1 MIITLYKTVLPYTLH
16 TPFIYNKYAM
26 VATKNYDVVIIGAGH
41 AGCEAALAAAR
52 MGLSSCIF
60 TMNLDTIA
68 QMSCNPAIG
77 GLAKGHIVREIDAL
91 GGEMAKITDK
101 AGIQFRMLNKSK
113 GPAVWSLRAQAD
125 RVLYRLAMRQVL
137 EDRQNLD
144 IKQATIEEIIAED
157 GKVQGVRTSLG
168 VYYGAKCVVVTTGTF
183 LKGLMHVGQESFEA
197 GRAGEFPSLGLSD
210 CLASLGLKLGRL
222 KTGTPPRL
230 DAKTIDFSKT
240 EAQYGD
246 DPPIPFSHST
256 ARIENSQLPCFI
268 TYTNKETHRIISE
281 NIGLSA
287 MYSGK
292 IKGIGPRYCPSIEDK
307 VVRFFERDRHQVFL
321 EPEGLQTKEYYA
333 NGIST
338 SLPFEIQ
345 VLLVRTIPGLEHVEI
360 MRPAYAIEYDFVF
373 PTQLTHSLE
382 TKAIKGLFLAGQI
395 NGTSGYEEAAAQGL
409 MAGIN
414 SALKIRGEKPLILG
428 RHEAYIG
435 VLIDDLVTRGTS
447 EPYRMFT
454 SRAEYRLLLR
464 HDNADMRLMEKGHGM
479 GLLGE
484 DIYERSVEKRGK
496 IEAEMDR
503 IKKTRIKPEA
513 INAVLKSLG
522 TSDISE
528 DITLERLLKRPE
540 VTYAIIKQHAPSHL
554 CLGDED
560 ESQVE
565 IQVKYEGYIARQ
577 MEAAEKLT
585 RLEEKIIPEHLDYRS
600 LHGISKEIRAKL
612 EEIRP
617 VSLGQAGRIQGM
629 TPAALSLIM
638 VAMEKIR
645 RRS

>member
-1 MIITLYKTVLPYTLH
+1 
-16 TPFIYNKYAM
+16 M

-125 RVLYRLAMRQVL
+125 RVLYRQAMRQVL

-144 IKQATIEEIIAED
+144 IKQATVEEIIAEE

-168 VYYGAKCVVVTTGTF
+168 VHYGAKCVVVTTGTF

-197 GRAGEFPSLGLSD
+197 GRAGEFPSIGLSD
-210 CLASLGLKLGRL
+210 CLAGLGLKLGRL

-256 ARIENSQLPCFI
+256 ARLENPQLPCFI
-268 TYTNKETHRIISE
+268 TYTNKETHRIIKE

-307 VVRFFERDRHQVFL
+307 IVRFFERDRHQVFL

-345 VLLVRTIPGLEHVEI
+345 VLLVRTIPGLEQVEI

-382 TKAIKGLFLAGQI
+382 TKTIKGLFLAGQI

-414 SALKIRGEKPLILG
+414 AALKIRAEKPLVLG
-428 RHEAYIG
+428 RHEAYTG
-435 VLIDDLVTRGTS
+435 VLIDDLVTKGTS

-464 HDNADMRLMEKGHGM
+464 HDNADMRLMEKGHGI

-484 DIYERSVEKRGK
+484 DVYERFAEKKGK
-496 IEAEMDR
+496 IQAEMER
-503 IKKTRIKPEA
+503 IKKTRIKPGA
-513 INAVLKSLG
+513 INDVLKSLG
-522 TSDISE
+522 TSDIGE

-540 VTYAIIKQHAPSHL
+540 VTYAIIKQQAPSPL
-554 CLGDED
+554 ELGEDDER
-560 ESQVE
+560 QVE

-585 RLEEKIIPEHLDYRS
+585 RLEEKKIPEHLDYRS
-600 LHGISKEIRAKL
+600 LPGISKEIRGKL
-612 EEIRP
+612 EEVRP

-638 VAMEKIR
+638 VAMEKM
-645 RRS
+645 RRSPDI

>member
-1 MIITLYKTVLPYTLH
+1 MAV
-16 TPFIYNKYAM
+16 
-26 VATKNYDVVIIGAGH
+26 TKNYDVVIIGAGH
-41 AGCEAALAAAR
+41 AGCEAALAASR
-52 MGLSSCIF
+52 MGLSACIF

-77 GLAKGHIVREIDAL
+77 GLAKGHIVGEIDAL

-125 RVLYRLAMRQVL
+125 RVLYRIAMRQVL
-137 EDRQNLD
+137 EDRQDLD
-144 IKQATIEEIIAED
+144 IKQATVEEIIVED
-157 GKVQGVRTSLG
+157 GNVQGVRTSLG
-168 VYYGAKCVVVTTGTF
+168 VYYSAKSVVVTTGTF
-183 LKGLMHVGQESFEA
+183 LKGLMHVGRESFEA
-197 GRAGEFPSLGLSD
+197 GRAGEFPSVGLSD
-210 CLASLGLKLGRL
+210 CLSRLGLKLGRL

-256 ARIENSQLPCFI
+256 ARIENPQLPCFI
-268 TYTNKETHRIISE
+268 TYTNQETHRIIKD

-345 VLLVRTIPGLEHVEI
+345 VLFVRTIPGLEQVEI

-382 TKAIKGLFLAGQI
+382 TKAIGGLFLAGQI

-414 SALKIRGEKPLILG
+414 AALKIEGKNPLVLG

-435 VLIDDLVTRGTS
+435 VLIDDLVTKGTS

-464 HDNADMRLMEKGHGM
+464 HDNADMRLMEKGHDI

-484 DIYERSVEKRGK
+484 DVYERFVEKKKK
-496 IEAEMDR
+496 IGAEMDR
-503 IKKTRIKPEA
+503 IKKTRIKPDG
-513 INAVLKSLG
+513 INSALKTLG
-522 TSDISE
+522 TSAVSE
-528 DITLERLLKRPE
+528 DITLEQLLKRPE
-540 VTYAIIKQHAPSHL
+540 VTYAVIKRHAPSHL
-554 CLGDED
+554 ELNENDER
-560 ESQVE
+560 QVE

-577 MEAAEKLT
+577 IETAEKLT
-585 RLEEKIIPEHLDYRS
+585 RLEKKKIPEHLDYRS
-600 LHGISKEIRAKL
+600 LPGISREIRAKL
-612 EEIRP
+612 EEVRP
-617 VSLGQAGRIQGM
+617 VTLGQAGRIQGM

-638 VAMEKIR
+638 VTVEKMKQR
-645 RRS
+645 A